1 MTPHRFAALLRSLP
15 TQNPEMPKPAGEGGL
30 ANIQP
35 ELEETGA
42 GLDNRTIP
50 YLPRV

>member
-1 MTPHRFAALLRSLP
+1 M
-15 TQNPEMPKPAGEGGL
+15 GGL

-50 YLPRV
+50 HLHRVAQALF